1 LDFIDLMGAMQ
12 RALRRND
19 FGPPPE
25 RFRASRRRSEH
36 ASRLLTTGLHD
47 QVADAAELDGLVAI
61 ESLTN
66 SRVCR
71 ELGRPSLMSPGDRV
85 AGPGAA
91 LKMAAFKSRGMS
103 NARNAGHI
111 GMLCDGHFEMQPT
124 YFVVKKY
131 CM

>member
-1 LDFIDLMGAMQ
+1 MSTVQ

-25 RFRASRRRSEH
+25 RFRSSSRRSEH
-36 ASRLLTTGLHD
+36 ASRLLTMGLHD
-47 QVADAAELDGLVAI
+47 QVADAADLDVVFAI

-71 ELGRPSLMSPGDRV
+71 ELGRLSLMSPGDRV
-85 AGPGAA
+85 AGTGAA
-91 LKMAAFKSRGMS
+91 LKMAAFSFRGTS

-111 GMLCDGHFEMQPT
+111 GMLCDGHFEMQST